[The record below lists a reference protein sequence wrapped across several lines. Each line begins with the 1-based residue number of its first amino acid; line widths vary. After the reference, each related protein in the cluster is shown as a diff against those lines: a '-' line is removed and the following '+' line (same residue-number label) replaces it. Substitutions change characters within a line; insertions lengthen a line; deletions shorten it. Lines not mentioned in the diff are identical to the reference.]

1 MPTLKSMRAFS
12 IKRLQQ
18 EDGIALVLA
27 LGITS
32 VLIIFVA
39 SMIDYTTS
47 NSRAVRLSSSNLT
60 AMQYADA
67 GLNTA
72 YSILVN
78 QKVIA
83 GGNPTAANILGCS
96 GVGGAA
102 DTNGPSNCATPIAK
116 NVCVT
121 TSGCVA
127 GDAGTSS
134 VYGYYSGTNPT
145 IFNGVNVAA
154 STWLIVSSGYARNP
168 QGATVIKTTT
178 AKVTITALNSGAVAA
193 VWNHMFITAPLTP
206 NVCAVDFGGNNMTIT
221 SPLYAIGNVCLSGS
235 NTTVQENVNGQP
247 IDLMIGGKLVL
258 SGSGTSAGTN
268 AQHPL
273 TSGVVVGGC
282 STVSVSSVT
291 TACDSG
297 SFNYWVGTKD
307 AFVPAVAPEM
317 QPADILIDYTNS
329 DPGPKHPCVAGG
341 LASTVFDGDT
351 TQNGTNA
358 SFELL
363 PGSSYTCVSQNGG
376 AATGQMSWNNSTKTL
391 LVSGSVFLDGNL
403 TISQSGT
410 YAGTGVI
417 EAAGTITFN
426 GNGTSL
432 CATSPCSFTTRQGS
446 SGNNSMLTLVA
457 LKSAV
462 TSVTFQDNNQTFQGS
477 IWCQPSSSM
486 TFVKNGV
493 TIEGPISI
501 GKFDATFNN
510 ASFQP
515 LPVIKN
521 MPVGAP
527 IPPNTGASIGR
538 LTITK

>member
-1 MPTLKSMRAFS
+1 MRAFS
-12 IKRLQQ
+12 SERLRQ

-47 NSRAVRLSSSNLT
+47 NSRAARLSSISLS

-78 QKVIA
+78 QKVLT
-83 GGNPTAANILGCS
+83 GGNPTAANLLGCN
-96 GVGGAA
+96 GLGGAA
-102 DTNGPSNCATPIAK
+102 DTTGPSNCATPTPKI
-116 NVCVT
+116 VCVT
-121 TSGCVA
+121 TSGCVS
-127 GDAGTSS
+127 GDAGSS
-134 VYGYYSGTNPT
+134 AVYGYYSGTNPS
-145 IFNGVNVAA
+145 IFNGVSVGA
-154 STWLIVSSGYARNP
+154 STWLLVSSGYARNP

-193 VWNHMFITAPLTP
+193 VWNHMFITAPLTA

-221 SPLYAIGNVCLSGS
+221 SPVYAIGNVCMSGQ

-247 IDLMIGGKLVL
+247 IDLMVGGKLVL

-282 STVSVSSVT
+282 TAVSVSSVT

-297 SFNYWVGTKD
+297 SYNYWVGTKD
-307 AFVPAVAPEM
+307 AFVLAEAPEM
-317 QPADILIDYTNS
+317 LAADILTDYTNS
-329 DPGPKHPCVAGG
+329 DPGPKHACATGG
-341 LASTVFDGDT
+341 LASSTFDGDT

-363 PGSSYTCVSQNGG
+363 PGSSYTCVSQSGSSF
-376 AATGQMSWNNSTKTL
+376 GQMSWNNSTKVLTIT
-391 LVSGSVFLDGNL
+391 GNVFLDGNL

-410 YAGTGVI
+410 YTGTGVI

-426 GNGTSL
+426 GNGTAL
-432 CATSPCSFTTRQGS
+432 CATSPCSFTNWQGS

-457 LKSAV
+457 LKSSA
-462 TSVTFQDNNQTFQGS
+462 TSITFTDNSQTFQGS
-477 IWCQPSSSM
+477 IWSQPSSSM

-510 ASFQP
+510 AAFQP

-527 IPPNTGASIGR
+527 IPPNTGASIGT

>member
-1 MPTLKSMRAFS
+1 MRALS
-12 IKRLQQ
+12 QRLRR
-18 EDGIALVLA
+18 EDGIALVLS

-39 SMIDYTTS
+39 SMIEYTTA
-47 NSRAVRLSSSNLT
+47 NSRAAHLSTNDLMAT
-60 AMQYADA
+60 QYADA

-78 QKVIA
+78 QKATV
-83 GGNPTAANILGCS
+83 GGNPTAANLLGCS

-102 DTNGPSNCATPIAK
+102 DTTGPSNCVAPTAK
-116 NVCVT
+116 IVCVT
-121 TSGCVA
+121 SSGCA
-127 GDAGTSS
+127 SGDVGSAS
-134 VYGYYSGTNPT
+134 VYGFYSGTNPST
-145 IFNGVNVAA
+145 FNGAPVAA
-154 STWLIVSSGYARNP
+154 STWLLVSNGYARNP
-168 QGATVIKTTT
+168 EGATVVKTAT
-178 AKVTITALNSGAVAA
+178 ATVAISALNSGAVAA

-206 NVCAVDFGGNNMTIT
+206 NVCAVDFGGNNMTVT
-221 SPLYAIGNVCLSGS
+221 NPLYAVGNVCMSGS
-235 NTTVQENVNGQP
+235 NTTIQESPGGQP
-247 IDLMIGGKLVL
+247 IDVMIGGKLVL
-258 SGSGTSAGTN
+258 SGSGTKVGTD

-282 STVSVSSVT
+282 TTISVSTVTS
-291 TACDSG
+291 ACDGGGYS
-297 SFNYWVGTKD
+297 YWARSRD
-307 AFVPAVAPEM
+307 AFVPTEAPEM
-317 QPADILIDYTNS
+317 LAADILTDYTNS
-329 DPGPKHPCVAGG
+329 DPGPGHACAAGG
-341 LASTVFDGDT
+341 LASATFDGDGV
-351 TQNGTNA
+351 QNGGNA

-363 PGSSYTCVSQNGG
+363 PGSNYTCVSQNG
-376 AATGQMSWNNSTKTL
+376 ASVGQMSWNNTTKTL
-391 LVSGSVFLDGNL
+391 TITGNVFLDGNL

-410 YAGTGVI
+410 YTGTGVI
-417 EAAGTITFN
+417 EVAGTITFN
-426 GNGTSL
+426 GNSTAL
-432 CATSPCSFTTRQGS
+432 CATNPCSFTNWQGA

-457 LKSAV
+457 LKSSS
-462 TSVTFQDNNQTFQGS
+462 TSVTFVNNAQTFQGS

-527 IPPNTGASIGR
+527 IPPNTGASIGP
-538 LTITK
+538 LTITR

>member
-1 MPTLKSMRAFS
+1 MRAFS
-12 IKRLQQ
+12 SKRLRQ

-47 NSRAVRLSSSNLT
+47 NSRAARLSTSSLT

-78 QKVIA
+78 QKVIT
-83 GGNPTAANILGCS
+83 GGNPTAANLLGCN
-96 GVGGAA
+96 GLGGAA
-102 DTNGPSNCATPIAK
+102 DTNGPSNCATPVAK
-116 NVCVT
+116 VVCVT
-121 TSGCVA
+121 TAGCVL
-127 GDAGTSS
+127 GDPGSSS

-145 IFNGVNVAA
+145 IFNGVSVDR
-154 STWLIVSSGYARNP
+154 SQWLLVSSGYERNP
-168 QGATVIKTTT
+168 QGSTVIKTTT

-206 NVCAVDFGGNNMTIT
+206 NVCAVDFAGNNTAIT
-221 SPLYAIGNVCLSGS
+221 SPLYAIGNVCVTGANVSI
-235 NTTVQENVNGQP
+235 QESPAGQP
-247 IDLMIGGKLVL
+247 IDLMVGGKLVL
-258 SGSGTSAGTN
+258 SGSGTKAGTD

-282 STVSVSSVT
+282 TTVSVSSAT

-297 SFNYWVGTKD
+297 SYNYWVGTKD
-307 AFVPAVAPEM
+307 TFVLAEAPEM
-317 QPADILIDYTNS
+317 LAPDILIDYTNS
-329 DPGPKHPCVAGG
+329 DPGPKHACVLGG
-341 LASTVFDGDT
+341 LPTTTFDGDT

-363 PGSSYTCVSQNGG
+363 PNSSYTCISQNGG
-376 AATGQMSWNNSTKTL
+376 AATGVMSWNNSTKL
-391 LVSGSVFLDGNL
+391 LTINGNVFLDGNL

-410 YAGTGVI
+410 YTGTGVI

-426 GNGTSL
+426 GNSTQF
-432 CATSPCSFTTRQGS
+432 CATSPCSFTTWQGS
-446 SGNNSMLTLVA
+446 STNTSMLTLVA
-457 LKSAV
+457 LKSNA
-462 TSVTFQDNNQTFQGS
+462 TSITFTDNAQTFQGS

-527 IPPNTGASIGR
+527 IPPNTGASIGT

>member
-1 MPTLKSMRAFS
+1 MRVFS
-12 IKRLQQ
+12 IERLRQ

-47 NSRAVRLSSSNLT
+47 NSRAARLSSSSLT

-78 QKVIA
+78 QKVTV
-83 GGNPTAANILGCS
+83 GGNPTAANLLGCN
-96 GVGGAA
+96 GVAGVA
-102 DTNGPSNCATPIAK
+102 DTTGPSNCAIPVAK
-116 NVCVT
+116 VVCVAKT
-121 TSGCVA
+121 GCVS
-127 GDAGTSS
+127 GDAGSSS

-145 IFNGVNVAA
+145 VFNGVSVGA

-193 VWNHMFITAPLTP
+193 VWNHMFITAPLTT
-206 NVCAVDFGGNNMTIT
+206 NVCAVDFAGNNTTIT
-221 SPLYAIGNVCLSGS
+221 SPLYAIGNVCLTGS
-235 NTTVQENVNGQP
+235 NVSVQESVNGQP
-247 IDLMIGGKLVL
+247 IDLMVGGKLVL
-258 SGSGTSAGTN
+258 SGSGTKTGTD

-282 STVSVSSVT
+282 TAVSVSSAT
-291 TACDSG
+291 SACDSG
-297 SFNYWVGTKD
+297 SYNYWVGTKD
-307 AFVPAVAPEM
+307 AFVPAEAPEM
-317 QPADILIDYTNS
+317 LAADILTDYTVS
-329 DPGPKHPCVAGG
+329 DPGPKHGCATGG
-341 LASTVFDGDT
+341 LALSTFDGDT

-391 LVSGSVFLDGNL
+391 TVNGSVFLDGNL

-410 YAGTGVI
+410 YSGTGVI
-417 EAAGTITFN
+417 EAAGTVTFN
-426 GNGTSL
+426 GNATTL
-432 CATSPCSFTTRQGS
+432 CATNPCSFTTWQGS
-446 SGNNSMLTLVA
+446 SSNTSMLTLVA
-457 LKSAV
+457 LKSNA
-462 TSVTFQDNNQTFQGS
+462 TSVTFTDNSQTFQGS

-527 IPPNTGASIGR
+527 IPPNTGASIGT